1 MRISLKFLG
10 DAFTI
15 VVLFLGTGAFISLLM
30 DSSNPDAVTD
40 GSLLTQFGWSLIYIA
55 VLVRAA
61 PLRREILRT
70 VKANKSLLFLVLFAI
85 LSMIWSADAG
95 LTIRRGFAVLAT
107 TLFGLDFA
115 VRYSIREQVRMFGIA
130 LGLAVAISVVVE
142 LCFHG
147 LVPTVDT
154 AYPDAWNGAF
164 VQKNDFAR
172 FVVLAGILVLMRTR
186 KVVVAIGVVAA
197 SVGLILLCHSKTA
210 LVVFAAMLLLLR
222 VFRLRR
228 RGPKPLIAGVVGV
241 LIVSALLSVVVDLD
255 SMAGLLGRDATLTGR
270 TNIWGLALESVAEK
284 PLLGYGYSAFWNV
297 APEADRISNI
307 LHWKVPHAHNGFI
320 DLTLQL
326 GLVGLALFLLVYVIA
341 VRRATALAC
350 SDPDEEAMWPLAYL
364 AFVVL
369 YQVTE
374 STIFVGNTILW
385 MVYVATVCSVGV
397 AVPAD
402 STLSEHPSEQDSVF
416 EPQPSFAG
424 SKEYV

>member
-1 MRISLKFLG
+1 MRISLKFLA

-15 VVLFLGTGAFISLLM
+15 IVLFLGTGAFISLLM
-30 DSSNPDAVTD
+30 DSSNPDQVTD
-40 GSLLTQFGWSLIYIA
+40 GSLVTQFGWSLIYIV
-55 VLVRAA
+55 VLVRAV
-61 PLRREILRT
+61 PLRREILQA
-70 VKANKSLLFLVLFAI
+70 VKANKALLFLVLFAI
-85 LSMIWSADAG
+85 LSMIWSEDAG

-115 VRYSIREQVRMFGIA
+115 VRYSIREQVRLFGIA

-142 LCFHG
+142 IFFHG

-154 AYPDAWNGAF
+154 SYPDAWNGAF

-172 FVVLAGILVLMRTR
+172 VVVLAGILVLMRTR
-186 KVVVAIGVVAA
+186 NFMVSTGTVAA
-197 SVGLILLCHSKTA
+197 SVGLILLCHSRTA
-210 LVVFAAMLLLLR
+210 LVVFVAMLVLLR
-222 VFRLRR
+222 VFRLRH
-228 RGPKPLIAGVVGV
+228 RGSRALIAGIAGV
-241 LIVSALLSVVVDLD
+241 LIVSALLSVVVDMD

-270 TNIWGLALESVAEK
+270 TNIWAMALESVAEK

-326 GLVGLALFLLVYVIA
+326 GLAGLALFLLVYVIA
-341 VRRATALAC
+341 VREAMAFAY
-350 SDPDEEAMWPLAYL
+350 SDPGEEAMWPLAYL
-364 AFVVL
+364 AFIVL

-385 MVYVATVCSVGV
+385 MVYVSTVCSVGV
-397 AVPAD
+397 AAPAD
-402 STLSEHPSEQDSVF
+402 STLSDHLSDQDSVL
-416 EPQPSFAG
+416 EPQPSFAD

>member
-15 VVLFLGTGAFISLLM
+15 LVLFLGTGAFISLMM
-30 DSSNPDAVTD
+30 DSSNPDATTD
-40 GSLLTQFGWSLIYIA
+40 GSLLTQFGWSLIYIV
-55 VLVRAA
+55 VLVRAV
-61 PLRREILRT
+61 PLRREILQ
-70 VKANKSLLFLVLFAI
+70 VLKANKLLIVLVFFAI
-85 LSMIWSADAG
+85 FSAVWSEDAG
-95 LTIRRGFAVLAT
+95 LTIRRGLAVLAT

-115 VRYSIREQVRMFGIA
+115 VRYSIREQVRLFGIA

-142 LCFHG
+142 IFSHG

-154 AYPDAWNGAF
+154 SYPDAWNGAF

-172 FVVLAGILVLMRTR
+172 VVVLAGILVLMRTR
-186 KVVVAIGVVAA
+186 NFMVATATVAA
-197 SVGLILLCHSKTA
+197 SVGLILLCHSRTA
-210 LVVFAAMLLLLR
+210 LVVFVAMLVLLR
-222 VFRLRR
+222 VFRLRH
-228 RGPKPLIAGVVGV
+228 RGSRALIAGIAGV
-241 LIVSALLSVVVDLD
+241 LFVSAILSAVVDLD

-270 TNIWGLALESVAEK
+270 TNIWAMALDSIGEK

-326 GLVGLALFLLVYVIA
+326 GLAGLALFLLVYVIA
-341 VRRATALAC
+341 VREAMAFAY
-350 SDPDEEAMWPLAYL
+350 SDPGEEAMWPLAYL
-364 AFVVL
+364 AFIVL

-385 MVYVATVCSVGV
+385 MVYVSTVCSVGV
-397 AVPAD
+397 AAPAD
-402 STLSEHPSEQDSVF
+402 STLSDHLSDQDS
-416 EPQPSFAG
+416 
-424 SKEYV
+424 

>member
-1 MRISLKFLG
+1 MRISLKFLA

-15 VVLFLGTGAFISLLM
+15 IVLFLGTGAFISLLM
-30 DSSNPDAVTD
+30 DSSNPDQVTD
-40 GSLLTQFGWSLIYIA
+40 GSLLTQFGWSLIYIV
-55 VLVRAA
+55 VLVRAV
-61 PLRREILRT
+61 PLRREILQA
-70 VKANKSLLFLVLFAI
+70 VKANKALLFLVLFAI
-85 LSMIWSADAG
+85 LSMIWSEDAG

-115 VRYSIREQVRMFGIA
+115 VRYSIREQVRLFGIA

-142 LCFHG
+142 IFFHG

-154 AYPDAWNGAF
+154 SYPDAWNGAF

-172 FVVLAGILVLMRTR
+172 VVVLAGILVLMRTR
-186 KVVVAIGVVAA
+186 NFMVATGTVVA
-197 SVGLILLCHSKTA
+197 SVGLILLCHSRTA
-210 LVVFAAMLLLLR
+210 LVVFVAMLVLLR
-222 VFRLRR
+222 VFRLRH
-228 RGPKPLIAGVVGV
+228 RGSRALIAGIAGV
-241 LIVSALLSVVVDLD
+241 LIVSALLSVVVDMD

-270 TNIWGLALESVAEK
+270 TNIWALAMESVVER

-297 APEADRISNI
+297 APEAERISTC

-326 GLVGLALFLLVYVIA
+326 GVAGLALFLVVYLIA
-341 VRRATALAC
+341 ARRAIAFAN
-350 SDPDEEAMWPLAYL
+350 SDPGQEAIWPLAYL

-385 MVYVATVCSVGV
+385 MVYVSSICSITK
-397 AVPAD
+397 ALPAD
-402 STLSEHPSEQDSVF
+402 STVSDH
-416 EPQPSFAG
+416 EPVLEPVPSFAG
-424 SKEYV
+424 GKEYV

>member
-15 VVLFLGTGAFISLLM
+15 VVLFLGTGAFMSLMM
-30 DSSNPDAVTD
+30 DTSDPNKVTD
-40 GSLLTQFGWSLIYIA
+40 GSLLMQLGWSLIYIV
-55 VLVRAA
+55 VLVRAV
-61 PLRREILRT
+61 PLRREIRQV
-70 VKANKSLLFLVLFAI
+70 VKANKALLFLVLLAI
-85 LSMIWSADAG
+85 LSAAWSQDAG
-95 LTIRRGFAVLAT
+95 LTIRRSLAVLAT

-115 VRYSIREQVRMFGIA
+115 VRYSIREQVRLFGTA

-142 LCFHG
+142 IFFHG

-172 FVVLAGILVLMRTR
+172 FIVLTGILVLIRTR
-186 KVVVAIGVVAA
+186 TTTRKFLVGVGAVAGSIA
-197 SVGLILLCHSKTA
+197 LILLCHSRTA
-210 LVVFAAMLLLLR
+210 LVVFMAMLVLLR

-228 RGPKPLIAGVVGV
+228 RGSRALMAGIAGV
-241 LIVSALLSVVVDLD
+241 LIVSGLLSVVVDLD

-270 TNIWGLALESVAEK
+270 TNIWALALESIAER

-297 APEADRISNI
+297 ATEADRISTT

-326 GLVGLALFLLVYVIA
+326 GLVGIALYIVVYVIA
-341 VRRATALAC
+341 VRRALSFAF
-350 SDPDEEAMWPLAYL
+350 SDPRQEAMWPLAYL
-364 AFVVL
+364 AFVLL

-385 MVYVATVCSVGV
+385 MFYVSIVCSLGV
-397 AVPAD
+397 ASPVVSAFSD
-402 STLSEHPSEQDSVF
+402 TESIL
-416 EPQPSFAG
+416 EPVPSFAG
-424 SKEYV
+424 GKEYV

>member
-15 VVLFLGTGAFISLLM
+15 VVLFLGTGAFVSLLM
-30 DSSNPDAVTD
+30 DSSNPNQVTD
-40 GSLLTQFGWSLIYIA
+40 GSLLTQFGWSLIYIVVLARA
-55 VLVRAA
+55 V
-61 PLRREILRT
+61 PLRQEILQA
-70 VKANKSLLFLVLFAI
+70 VKANKALLFLVLFAI
-85 LSMIWSADAG
+85 LSTVWSEDAG

-115 VRYSIREQVRMFGIA
+115 VRYSVREQVRLFGIA

-142 LCFHG
+142 IFFHG

-172 FVVLAGILVLMRTR
+172 VVVLAGILVLMRTR
-186 KVVVAIGVVAA
+186 KFVTAIGTVAV
-197 SVGLILLCHSKTA
+197 SVGLILLCHSRTA
-210 LVVFAAMLLLLR
+210 LVVFVAMLVLLR

-228 RGPKPLIAGVVGV
+228 RGSRALIAGIAGV
-241 LIVSALLSVVVDLD
+241 LIVSALLSVVVDMD

-270 TNIWGLALESVAEK
+270 TNIWEMALESIAEK

-326 GLVGLALFLLVYVIA
+326 GLAGLALFLLVYVIA
-341 VRRATALAC
+341 VRRALTFAY
-350 SDPDEEAMWPLAYL
+350 SDPGEEAMWPLAYL
-364 AFVVL
+364 AFIVL

-385 MVYVATVCSVGV
+385 MVYVSTVCSVGV

-402 STLSEHPSEQDSVF
+402 STLSDHLSEQ
-416 EPQPSFAG
+416 EPVLEPVPSFAG

>member
-15 VVLFLGTGAFISLLM
+15 LVLFLGTGAFISLMM
-30 DSSNPDAVTD
+30 DSSNPDATTD
-40 GSLLTQFGWSLIYIA
+40 GSLLTQFGWSLIYIV
-55 VLVRAA
+55 VLVRAV
-61 PLRREILRT
+61 PLRREILQ
-70 VKANKSLLFLVLFAI
+70 VLKANKLLIVLVFFAI
-85 LSMIWSADAG
+85 FSAVWSEDAG
-95 LTIRRGFAVLAT
+95 LTIRRGLAVLAT

-115 VRYSIREQVRMFGIA
+115 VRYSIREQVRLFGIA

-142 LCFHG
+142 IFFHG
-147 LVPTVDT
+147 LVPTVDSS
-154 AYPDAWNGAF
+154 YPDAWNGAF

-172 FVVLAGILVLMRTR
+172 FVVLAGLLVLMRTR
-186 KVVVAIGVVAA
+186 TTTWKFLVATSTIGATGA
-197 SVGLILLCHSKTA
+197 LIFLCRSKTA
-210 LVVFAAMLLLLR
+210 FVVFVAMLVLLR

-228 RGPKPLIAGVVGV
+228 RGSRALIAGIAGV
-241 LIVSALLSVVVDLD
+241 LIVGALLSVVVDLD

-270 TNIWGLALESVAEK
+270 TNIWALAMESVVER

-297 APEADRISNI
+297 APEAERISTI

-326 GLVGLALFLLVYVIA
+326 GVAGLALFLLVYLIA
-341 VRRATALAC
+341 ARRAIAFAN
-350 SDPDEEAMWPLAYL
+350 SDPGQEAIWPLAYL

-385 MVYVATVCSVGV
+385 MVYVSSICSITK
-397 AVPAD
+397 ALPAD
-402 STLSEHPSEQDSVF
+402 STVSDH
-416 EPQPSFAG
+416 EPVLEPVPSFAG
-424 SKEYV
+424 GKEYV

>member
-10 DAFTI
+10 VGFTI
-15 VVLFLGTGAFISLLM
+15 MVLFLGTGAFISLLM
-30 DSSNPDAVTD
+30 DSSNPDQVTD
-40 GSLLTQFGWSLIYIA
+40 GSLVTQFGWSLIYIV
-55 VLVRAA
+55 VLVRAV
-61 PLRREILRT
+61 PLRREILQ
-70 VKANKSLLFLVLFAI
+70 VLKANKLLIVLVFFAI
-85 LSMIWSADAG
+85 FSAVWSEDAG
-95 LTIRRGFAVLAT
+95 LTIRRGLAVLAT

-115 VRYSIREQVRMFGIA
+115 VRYSIREQVRLFGIA

-142 LCFHG
+142 IFFHG

-154 AYPDAWNGAF
+154 SYPDAWNGAF

-172 FVVLAGILVLMRTR
+172 VVVLAGILVLMRTR
-186 KVVVAIGVVAA
+186 NFMVATGTVVA
-197 SVGLILLCHSKTA
+197 SVGLILLCHSRTA
-210 LVVFAAMLLLLR
+210 LVVFVAMLVLLR
-222 VFRLRR
+222 VFRLRH
-228 RGPKPLIAGVVGV
+228 RGSRALIAGIAGV
-241 LIVSALLSVVVDLD
+241 LIVSALLSVVVDMD

-270 TNIWGLALESVAEK
+270 TNIWAMALESVAEK

-326 GLVGLALFLLVYVIA
+326 GVAGLALFLVVYLIA
-341 VRRATALAC
+341 ARRAIAFAN
-350 SDPDEEAMWPLAYL
+350 SDPGQEAIWPLAYL

-385 MVYVATVCSVGV
+385 MVYVSSICSITK
-397 AVPAD
+397 ALPAD
-402 STLSEHPSEQDSVF
+402 STVSDH
-416 EPQPSFAG
+416 EPVLEPVPSFAG
-424 SKEYV
+424 GKEYV